1 MENPTIGVTSEPG
14 TTTPGQSATPQTTQA
29 SAQSAGANGSSPQQD
44 ASGEGGESPD
54 TFSPDEKYEKY
65 VELFFPDYVK
75 NKKANGTAQAQ
86 QLQQAALSPEDID
99 RIVQERVNARLAQQA
114 PAQPATTQ
122 QQINSLP
129 PEEKAEFLT
138 LLKNGDN
145 KRAEEVLNRNLV
157 ESMTPGVLAQVQQN
171 VMSRMMAFQ
180 HATTTIK
187 EFESDFYSP
196 SKNQDLI
203 PWKGTIDLQAK
214 EMVNRMY
221 TDGQI
226 KDVNDYLDA
235 HKTAIQLATKD
246 LRNKLASLRGE
257 GKQEAMTRQQQ
268 VLATQTITP
277 GQVGARP
284 GESAPNSTQPLNA
297 QDYITARKQRQA
309 QMTRMVSVSPG
320 L

>member
-14 TTTPGQSATPQTTQA
+14 ATAPGQSATPQITQA
-29 SAQSAGANGSSPQQD
+29 SAQSAGANVSLAQQD
-44 ASGEGGESPD
+44 ANGEGDPPD
-54 TFSPDEKYEKY
+54 TFSPGEKYEKY

-75 NKKANGTAQAQ
+75 NKKANGAQQVQ
-86 QLQQAALSPEDID
+86 QLQQAALSPDDIN
-99 RIVQERVNARLAQQA
+99 RIIEERVDARMAQA
-114 PAQPATTQ
+114 PPAATTQ

-145 KRAEEVLNRNLV
+145 ERAEKVLNRNLV
-157 ESMTPGVLAQVQQN
+157 ESMTPGVLAEVQQN

-180 HATTTIK
+180 YATTTIK

-196 SKNQDLI
+196 PKNQDLV

-221 TDGQI
+221 NDGQI

-257 GKQEAMTRQQQ
+257 GKQEAMTRQTQ
-268 VLATQTITP
+268 VLATQTIAP
-277 GQVGARP
+277 GQTGSRP
-284 GESAPNSTQPLNA
+284 GDTAPNSTQPLNA

-309 QMTRMVSVSPG
+309 QIQRMVSVSPG
-320 L
+320 A